1 MFKTSKNI
9 KYQCDHKD
17 VVAKNLGKGTHYII
31 NKRIKDEIFSF
42 FMNKVRRTILE
53 SAKNTVILHAKS
65 NIFKMKKTFKGL
77 FTVAIIAICALTIS
91 SCSNKKFNVEGQIT
105 NAADSVLYFENVGLE
120 GITILDSMKLSDK
133 GDFSFSEEGPSA
145 PEFYRLRI
153 YDQIINVSIDS
164 TETVTIK
171 AQYPQMATNYEV
183 SGSDNCQKIKEL
195 ALRQISLHKWAMAIQ
210 ENTALSVDEA
220 NDSIMKI
227 IDIYKQDIK
236 ANYIFKEPMKA
247 YSYFALFQTLG
258 NWLLFNPR
266 NNKED
271 IKVFAAVATSWDTY
285 YPHAERGQNLHNIA
299 IEGMKN
305 MRITEGAREQAIDAS
320 KIEEAG
326 VLDIALQDNHG
337 QVRHLTDL
345 KGKVVLLDFHIFAT
359 NESPARIL
367 LLRELYNK
375 YAPQGFE
382 IYQVSLDPDEHFWK
396 QQTAALPW
404 ISVRDEDG
412 INSQRIMLYNIQSVP
427 DYFIIDRGNNLIKRA
442 EQMKDLEAEIKKLL

>member
-1 MFKTSKNI
+1 
-9 KYQCDHKD
+9 
-17 VVAKNLGKGTHYII
+17 
-31 NKRIKDEIFSF
+31 
-42 FMNKVRRTILE
+42 
-53 SAKNTVILHAKS
+53 
-65 NIFKMKKTFKGL
+65 MKKTFNGL
-77 FTVAIIAICALTIS
+77 FSAAIITFCALIAT
-91 SCSNKKFNVEGQIT
+91 SCSQKKFNVEGQIS
-105 NAADSVLYFENVGLE
+105 NASDSVLYFENVGLE
-120 GITILDSMKLSDK
+120 GINVIDSVKLSDN
-133 GDFSFSEEGPSA
+133 GNFSFSDEAPVA

-153 YDQIINVSIDS
+153 ANQIINVSIDS

-171 AQYPQMATNYEV
+171 AQYPQMATQYEV
-183 SGSDNCQKIKEL
+183 SGSENCLKIKEL
-195 ALRQISLHKWAMAIQ
+195 ALKQIDLHKRAMAIQ
-210 ENTALSVDEA
+210 ENTALGVDEA
-220 NDSIMKI
+220 NDSILKI
-227 IDIYKQDIK
+227 IDAYKEDVK
-236 ANYIFKEPMKA
+236 TNYIFKEPMKA

-266 NNKED
+266 SNKDD

-305 MRITEGAREQAIDAS
+305 MRITEGAREQTIDAS
-320 KIEEAG
+320 KVEEAG

-345 KGKVVLLDFHIFAT
+345 KGKVVLLDFHIFAMD
-359 NESPARIL
+359 ESPARIL

-375 YAPQGFE
+375 YAAQGFE

-427 DYFIIDRGNNLIKRA
+427 DYFIIDRNNNLVKRA

>member
-1 MFKTSKNI
+1 
-9 KYQCDHKD
+9 
-17 VVAKNLGKGTHYII
+17 
-31 NKRIKDEIFSF
+31 
-42 FMNKVRRTILE
+42 
-53 SAKNTVILHAKS
+53 
-65 NIFKMKKTFKGL
+65 MKKTFKGL

-120 GITILDSMKLSDK
+120 GITILDSVKLSDK